1 MAAAPEHLWHT
12 LPHHYVNTHDAGC
25 ATSPFYFYLPSTGQV
40 GVKKKKNLSCNPSLQ
55 EAEGNNCLKAGA
67 VCLLKRGRARAGTVQ
82 TPLRSKSERVSHRG
96 DSWQF
101 TVQQFV
107 ALMITQQ

>member
-67 VCLLKRGRARAGTVQ
+67 VCSKEAEPEQALCKHPFVPRVRGFPIEVTAGSLLYSS
-82 TPLRSKSERVSHRG
+82 L
-96 DSWQF
+96 
-101 TVQQFV
+101 
-107 ALMITQQ
+107 LL